1 MLIRHWQ
8 YSNQLYPHPDIRS
21 WNPEDTSTTKQIAP
35 KAHLEMSLALYI
47 LDEDLHLLIHRQYR
61 RELDSAKV
69 IDKFRRSYIEALPAC
84 SPVLRCGSWTFVYVK
99 CDSIYLMMP
108 VYGDA
113 NVVCLITFLHKFT
126 GVLRN
131 YLSSYGQ
138 IQQSEWQ
145 IDADSIRDN
154 YILLYELFDETLDWG
169 IPQLT
174 EFSILKEYVRPQNTN
189 VIESE
194 KGNSDG
200 TEKQISNEVNAS
212 ISRSSMAK
220 ISWRP
225 KGIFYD
231 KNEFFMN
238 FEEHLKF
245 KYNFKARRLMLNTI
259 SGEINCTSYLS
270 GMPTLKLELN
280 EPFKRESVENATSLS
295 ISSANSIFSN
305 VNYHQCVQIDD
316 SDEHLLTFIPPDGR
330 FKLLS
335 YQILH
340 TDSLRPLIVIRPRY
354 IVYSKNGHYRLR
366 IKLKILT
373 TFKRKY
379 NMSDISIVLPL
390 FVPVDNLVFDFD
402 KPFRFSTKIGRVVHN
417 LCENTITWQIS
428 RMDGLSRGQMVSEF
442 ELTTRQHVDYEHRQN
457 IFHNRQT
464 KNDIVYYHLRT
475 KLDKLRGTIADS
487 ELSSALESTT
497 SIGVFTEKNMII
509 TVNFTL
515 EAMLY
520 SGLKVNFLQV
530 QEPELQFEAFPWVR
544 YRISCGK
551 GDYLFVMCDDQIYN
565 RLSKAE
571 LDHIQQSIE
580 EIKKEEDALNSDTD
594 RTKVKEEE
602 ASSQVS
608 EGKLSSQKEDGS
620 NERYKKKAPAF
631 EEYKLEGEE

>member
-1 MLIRHWQ
+1 
-8 YSNQLYPHPDIRS
+8 
-21 WNPEDTSTTKQIAP
+21 
-35 KAHLEMSLALYI
+35 MSLALYI

-84 SPVLRCGSWTFVYVK
+84 PPVLQCGSWIFVYVK

-126 GVLRN
+126 GVLRS
-131 YLSSYGQ
+131 YLNSYGQ
-138 IQQSEWQ
+138 MQQPEWQ

-189 VIESE
+189 VTESE
-194 KGNSDG
+194 KGDSDS

-280 EPFKRESVENATSLS
+280 EPFKRESVENSTSVS
-295 ISSANSIFSN
+295 ISSVNSIFSN

-354 IVYSKNGHYRLR
+354 IVYSKDGYYRLR

-457 IFHNRQT
+457 VFHNRQT

-487 ELSSALESTT
+487 ELNNAIESTT

-509 TVNFTL
+509 SVKFAL

-544 YRISCGK
+544 YRVSCGK

-571 LDHIQQSIE
+571 VDNIQQSIK

-594 RTKVKEEE
+594 RTIVKEEE
-602 ASSQVS
+602 TSSQIS
-608 EGKLSSQKEDGS
+608 EGELSSQKEDESNDNDGTS
-620 NERYKKKAPAF
+620 NERYEKKAPAF